1 MVLPRA
7 VAACDAARLMGS
19 GRNLAGTADA
29 ETTGTPWVRIG
40 AAAFASGAL
49 IAAVAI
55 PGIRATTSASAA
67 TAVDE
72 GIARGIMAAIPVAV
86 GLYASHHRAHARFG
100 RLLLGFSVVW
110 LLALLSS
117 SSSSLL
123 YSVGRLS
130 GWISVLLLACVILA
144 YPSGR
149 LVARADRT
157 IALVVVAIILVLYV
171 STALL
176 VQRYPVPSPF
186 TSCTSGCPDNAFMLI
201 AHQPPWVNSFL
212 SPFRD
217 LVGVGVL
224 VVVAIR
230 LAQRIRGANTL
241 VRHTLVPLF
250 LTSIAWLTVLAFA
263 LVLRRISAHSPATI
277 TATWLTSAA
286 MPAVTIAF
294 MVGIARWHLFVSA
307 AVRRAT
313 SKLQRLPT
321 PTEVRDVLAEAFED
335 PAIEIGRWARRQHG
349 WVAVDGRSLTAPAP
363 GSGRWLTEVID
374 GDRRVA
380 AIEHD
385 EILRDEPAFTDV
397 AGSLAAIAF
406 ERELLAGR
414 TERMLDEVRES
425 RTRLLAAADSERRRI
440 ARDLHDGAQQRLIA
454 LRIELELA
462 AEDAEPDNPREAS
475 TLRGFSAEIE
485 QALEEFRSMTR
496 EIYPAIL
503 SDRGIADALRAVAL
517 RSPVLTRVEVG
528 TLAEYPLEIATA
540 VYFCCVEAL
549 QNVAKHAPGAT
560 GAQIVIGER
569 DSMLRFS
576 VTDDGP
582 GFRNDEARLGA
593 GMINMRDRMAAVG
606 GELKI
611 RSDPGQGTSIS
622 GQIPLTPRTAE
633 RGVAHEG
640 AARRARGGSRTGLR
654 RGT

>member
-1 MVLPRA
+1 
-7 VAACDAARLMGS
+7 MGS
-19 GRNLAGTADA
+19 GRNPAGTAEV
-29 ETTGTPWVRIG
+29 ETAGTPWVRIG

-55 PGIRATTSASAA
+55 PGIRATTTASAA

-117 SSSSLL
+117 SSSSLV

-130 GWISVLLLACVILA
+130 GWSSILLLACVILA

-149 LVARADRT
+149 LVTRADRAV
-157 IALVVVAIILVLYV
+157 ALVIVAAILVLYV
-171 STALL
+171 PTALL
-176 VQRYPVPSPF
+176 VERYPVPSPF
-186 TSCTSGCPDNAFMLI
+186 TSCTSGCPVNAFMLI
-201 AHQPPWVNSFL
+201 GHEPSWVSSFL

-217 LVGVGVL
+217 LVGVGVII
-224 VVVAIR
+224 VVAIR

-250 LTSIAWLTVLAFA
+250 LTSIGWLTVLALA
-263 LVLRRISAHSPATI
+263 LLQRRVAPHSPVTI
-277 TATWLTSAA
+277 TAAWLSGLA

-307 AVRRAT
+307 AVRKAN
-313 SKLQRLPT
+313 SKLQKLPS
-321 PTEVRDVLAEAFED
+321 PTEVREVLAEAFED
-335 PAIEIGRWARRQHG
+335 PAIEIGRWGRSQRG
-349 WVAVDGRSLTAPAP
+349 WVASDGRTLVAPAAS
-363 GSGRWLTEVID
+363 SGRWLTEVLD

-385 EILRDEPAFTDV
+385 VILRDEPAFTDV
-397 AGSLAAIAF
+397 AASLAAIAF
-406 ERELLAGR
+406 EREQLAAR
-414 TERMLDEVRES
+414 TAQMLDEVRAS
-425 RTRLLAAADSERRRI
+425 RTRLLAAADTERRRI

-462 AEDAEPDNPREAS
+462 AEEADPHEAL
-475 TLRGFSAEIE
+475 TLRGFSAQIE
-485 QALEEFRSMTR
+485 RALEEFRSMTW

-517 RSPVLTRVEVG
+517 RSSVLTRVEIG
-528 TLAEYPLEIATA
+528 TLAEYPPEIATA

-549 QNVAKHAPGAT
+549 QNVAKHAPDAT
-560 GAQIVIGER
+560 GAQIVIGEQ

-582 GFRNDEARLGA
+582 GFRKHRARLGA

-611 RSDPGQGTSIS
+611 RSTPGQGTSIS
-622 GQIPLTPRTAE
+622 GQVPLTPGTAE
-633 RGVAHEG
+633 RPVPRTRPAH
-640 AARRARGGSRTGLR
+640 RTRAR
-654 RGT
+654 RGTSASP

>member
-1 MVLPRA
+1 
-7 VAACDAARLMGS
+7 MGS
-19 GRNLAGTADA
+19 GRNLADTAEL
-29 ETTGTPWVRIG
+29 ETEGTPWVRIG
-40 AAAFASGAL
+40 AAAFAAGAL

-55 PGIRATTSASAA
+55 PGIRATTTASAA

-72 GIARGIMAAIPVAV
+72 GVARGIMAAIPVAV

-100 RLLLGFSVVW
+100 RLLLGFSGVW

-117 SSSSLL
+117 SSSSLP
-123 YSVGRLS
+123 YSIGRLS
-130 GWISVLLLACVILA
+130 AWISIVLLACVILA

-149 LVARADRT
+149 LVTRADRAV
-157 IALVVVAIILVLYV
+157 ALAVVAIILLLYV
-171 STALL
+171 PTALL
-176 VQRYPVPSPF
+176 VERYPVPSPF
-186 TSCTSGCPDNAFMLI
+186 TSCTSGCPVNAFMLI
-201 AHQPPWVNSFL
+201 GHEPSWVGSFL

-217 LVGVGVL
+217 LVAVGVL
-224 VVVAIR
+224 IVVAIR

-250 LTSIAWLTVLAFA
+250 VTSIGWLTALAFA
-263 LVLRRISAHSPATI
+263 LVLRRVAADSPATI
-277 TATWLTSAA
+277 TAAWLTGAA

-307 AVRRAT
+307 AVRKVN

-321 PTEVRDVLAEAFED
+321 PSDVRSALAEAFED
-335 PAIEIGRWARRQHG
+335 PALEIGRWAPSQSC
-349 WVAVDGRSLTAPAP
+349 WIASDGRTMVAPAA
-363 GSGRWLTEVID
+363 GSGRWLTELRD
-374 GDRRVA
+374 GDRHVA

-385 EILRDEPAFTDV
+385 VILRDEPTFTDV

-414 TERMLDEVRES
+414 TAQMLDEVRAS

-462 AEDAEPDNPREAS
+462 AEEADPDEAS

-485 QALEEFRSMTR
+485 QALEEFRSMTQD
-496 EIYPAIL
+496 IYPAVL
-503 SDRGIADALRAVAL
+503 SDRGLADALRAVAL
-517 RSPVLTRVEVG
+517 RSPVPTLVDVG
-528 TLAEYPLEIATA
+528 TLDEYPPEMAAA

-549 QNVAKHAPGAT
+549 QNVAKHASGAT
-560 GAQIVIGER
+560 GAQIVIGEQ

-582 GFRNDEARLGA
+582 GFRKDQARLGA

-611 RSDPGQGTSIS
+611 RSTPGQGTTIS
-622 GQIPLTPRTAE
+622 GRIPLTPRTAE
-633 RGVAHEG
+633 LGNAHEAPAG
-640 AARRARGGSRTGLR
+640 RRARGGFRTGPR
-654 RGT
+654 RGTSASP

>member
-1 MVLPRA
+1 MEQ
-7 VAACDAARLMGS
+7 
-19 GRNLAGTADA
+19 GRNLAGTAD
-29 ETTGTPWVRIG
+29 EDTDRMPWARIG

-86 GLYASHHRAHARFG
+86 GLYASHRRAHARFG

-110 LLALLSS
+110 LLTLLSS
-117 SSSSLL
+117 SSSSLV

-130 GWISVLLLACVILA
+130 GWIAVLLLACVILA

-149 LVARADRT
+149 LVAKADRAV
-157 IALVVVAIILVLYV
+157 ALVVVAIILVLYV
-171 STALL
+171 PTALL
-176 VQRYPVPSPF
+176 VERYPVPTPF
-186 TSCTSGCPDNAFMLI
+186 ASCTSGCPVNAFMLI
-201 AHQPPWVNSFL
+201 GHEPSWVGSFL

-224 VVVAIR
+224 IVVATR

-241 VRHTLVPLF
+241 VRRTLVPLF
-250 LTSIAWLTVLAFA
+250 LTSIGWLTALAFA
-263 LVLRRISAHSPATI
+263 LVLRRAAPHSPATV
-277 TATWLTSAA
+277 TAAWLTAAA

-307 AVRRAT
+307 AVRKAN
-313 SKLQRLPT
+313 SKLQKLPA
-321 PTEVRDVLAEAFED
+321 PSEVRDILAEAFED
-335 PAIEIGRWARRQHG
+335 PAIEIGRWARAQHG
-349 WVAVDGRSLTAPAP
+349 WLGSDGRTLVAPAAS
-363 GSGRWLTEVID
+363 SGRWLTEILD
-374 GDRRVA
+374 GDRHVV

-385 EILRDEPAFTDV
+385 VILRDEPAFTDV
-397 AGSLAAIAF
+397 AGSMAAIAF
-406 ERELLAGR
+406 ERERLATR
-414 TERMLDEVRES
+414 TEHMLLEVRAS
-425 RTRLLAAADSERRRI
+425 RTRLLAAADTERRRI
-440 ARDLHDGAQQRLIA
+440 ARDLHDGAQQRLVA

-462 AEDAEPDNPREAS
+462 AEEAEHDNPHEAS

-485 QALEEFRSMTR
+485 QALEEFRSMTW

-517 RSPVLTRVEVG
+517 RSAVPTRVEVG
-528 TLAEYPLEIATA
+528 TLAEYPPEIATA

-549 QNVAKHAPGAT
+549 QNVAKHAPGAD
-560 GAQIVIGER
+560 GAQIVIGEQN
-569 DSMLRFS
+569 SMLRFS

-582 GFRNDEARLGA
+582 GFRKDEARLGA

-611 RSDPGQGTSIS
+611 RSTPGQGTSIL

-633 RGVAHEG
+633 RAPVHEG
-640 AARRARGGSRTGLR
+640 PARRPSRSRLR
-654 RGT
+654 RDRA

>member
-1 MVLPRA
+1 MTR
-7 VAACDAARLMGS
+7 
-19 GRNLAGTADA
+19 
-29 ETTGTPWVRIG
+29 TPWVRIG
-40 AAAFASGAL
+40 AAACAAGAL
-49 IAAVAI
+49 VAVVAV
-55 PGIRATTSASAA
+55 PGIRATTTASAA

-72 GIARGIMAAIPVAV
+72 GVARGVMAAIPIAV

-117 SSSSLL
+117 SSSSLI

-144 YPSGR
+144 YPTGR
-149 LVARADRT
+149 LVSRADRAV
-157 IALVVVAIILVLYV
+157 ALAVVAAVLVLYIP
-171 STALL
+171 TALL
-176 VQRYPVPSPF
+176 VARYPVPTPF
-186 TSCTSGCPDNAFMLI
+186 ANCTSRCPDNAFMLI
-201 AHQPPWVNSFL
+201 GHEPGWVGGFL

-217 LVGVGVL
+217 LVGVVVL
-224 VVVAIR
+224 IVVAIR

-250 LTSIAWLTVLAFA
+250 LTSIAWLTALALA
-263 LVLRRISAHSPATI
+263 LVLRRAAPRSPATI
-277 TATWLTSAA
+277 TAAWLTAVA

-307 AVRRAT
+307 AVRKAN
-313 SKLQRLPT
+313 SKLQKLPT
-321 PTEVRDVLAEAFED
+321 PIEVRAVLAEVFED
-335 PAIEIGRWARRQHG
+335 PALEIGRWARRHRR
-349 WVAVDGRSLTAPAP
+349 WVASDGRTLIAPAAN
-363 GSGRWLTEVID
+363 SGRWLTEVRD
-374 GDRRVA
+374 GDRHVA

-385 EILRDEPAFTDV
+385 MILRDEPAFTGV

-406 ERELLAGR
+406 ERERLATRTTQMLL
-414 TERMLDEVRES
+414 EVRAS

-440 ARDLHDGAQQRLIA
+440 ARDLHDGAQQRLLA

-462 AEDAEPDNPREAS
+462 AEEAEHDNPNEAS

-503 SDRGIADALRAVAL
+503 SDLGIADALRATAL
-517 RSPVLTRVEVG
+517 RSAVPTTVEVG
-528 TLAEYPLEIATA
+528 TLAEYPLQVATA

-549 QNVAKHAPGAT
+549 QNVAKHAPVPTNAR
-560 GAQIVIGER
+560 IVIGER

-582 GFRNDEARLGA
+582 GFRNDRTRLGA

-606 GELKI
+606 GELRI
-611 RSDPGQGTSIS
+611 RSAPGQGTSIS
-622 GQIPLTPRTAE
+622 GKIPLTPGTAE
-633 RGVAHEG
+633 RPAPH
-640 AARRARGGSRTGLR
+640 ARAGHRARARP
-654 RGT
+654 GTSASP

>member
-1 MVLPRA
+1 
-7 VAACDAARLMGS
+7 MGS
-19 GRNLAGTADA
+19 RPNLAATADIDTA
-29 ETTGTPWVRIG
+29 GTPWVRIG

-55 PGIRATTSASAA
+55 PGIRATTTASAA

-117 SSSSLL
+117 SSSPLL
-123 YSVGRLS
+123 YSVGRLA
-130 GWISVLLLACVILA
+130 GWIAVLLLACVILA

-149 LVARADRT
+149 LVTGADR
-157 IALVVVAIILVLYV
+157 AVAFAVVAIILVLYV
-171 STALL
+171 PTTLL
-176 VQRYPVPSPF
+176 VERYPVPSPF
-186 TSCTSGCPDNAFMLI
+186 TNCTSGCPDNAFMLI
-201 AHQPPWVNSFL
+201 GHEPSWVASFL

-217 LVGVGVL
+217 LVGVAVL
-224 VVVAIR
+224 IVVAVR

-241 VRHTLVPLF
+241 VRHALVPLF
-250 LTSIAWLTVLAFA
+250 VTSIGWLSALGFA
-263 LVLRRISAHSPATI
+263 LVLRRVSAHSPVTI
-277 TATWLTSAA
+277 TAAWITAVA
-286 MPAVTIAF
+286 MPAVTLAF

-307 AVRRAT
+307 AVRKVNA
-313 SKLQRLPT
+313 KLQRLPT
-321 PTEVRDVLAEAFED
+321 PSDVRSALAEAFED
-335 PAIEIGRWARRQHG
+335 PALEIGRWAQNQRCWIG
-349 WVAVDGRSLTAPAP
+349 SDGRTLVAPAV
-363 GSGRWLTEVID
+363 GSGRWLTELGD
-374 GDRRVA
+374 GERQVA

-385 EILRDEPAFTDV
+385 VILRDEPAFTEV

-414 TERMLDEVRES
+414 TAQMLDEVRAS

-462 AEDAEPDNPREAS
+462 AEEADPAEAS

-485 QALEEFRSMTR
+485 QALEEFRSMTQD
-496 EIYPAIL
+496 IYPAVL
-503 SDRGIADALRAVAL
+503 SDRGIADAVRAVAL
-517 RSPVLTRVEVG
+517 RSSVPTTVDVG
-528 TLAEYPLEIATA
+528 TVAEYPPEIATA

-549 QNVAKHAPGAT
+549 QNVAKHASDAT

-582 GFRNDEARLGA
+582 GFRRDQARLGA

-611 RSDPGQGTSIS
+611 RSTPGEGTSIS

-633 RGVAHEG
+633 LGPAHEG
-640 AARRARGGSRTGLR
+640 PAARRVRGGFRTGPR
-654 RGT
+654 RGTSASP